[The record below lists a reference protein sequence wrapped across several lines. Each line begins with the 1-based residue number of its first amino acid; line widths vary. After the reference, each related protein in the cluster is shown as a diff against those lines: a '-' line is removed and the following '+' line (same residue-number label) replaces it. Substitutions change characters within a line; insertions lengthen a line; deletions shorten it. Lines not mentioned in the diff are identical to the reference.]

1 MMKTFLKIFT
11 VFFFAVSNLLLAGD
25 PPVPNGP
32 INNGTGT
39 GGGTTGTG
47 SAPDNPID
55 MYLVWLGIIAI
66 ISIFYLAKKNSK
78 RIA

>member
-1 MMKTFLKIFT
+1 MKTFLKIFT
-11 VFFFAVSNLLLAGD
+11 VLFFAVSNLVLAGD

-32 INNGTGT
+32 INNGG

-66 ISIFYLAKKNSK
+66 ISIFYLAKQNSK